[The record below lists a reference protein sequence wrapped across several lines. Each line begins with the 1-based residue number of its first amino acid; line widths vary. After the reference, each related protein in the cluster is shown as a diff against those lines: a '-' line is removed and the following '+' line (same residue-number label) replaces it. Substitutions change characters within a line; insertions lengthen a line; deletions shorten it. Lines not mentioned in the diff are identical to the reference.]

1 MNIQHIL
8 IPVDFSEGSTQ
19 AIEYGVAL
27 ANKFSS
33 RVTLFHVTQPLATP
47 PEGPMFPFDPY
58 QQAMT
63 DAAWKQ
69 LRELSTTLILDTE
82 VEIDL
87 ISGIPWASIVDR
99 AKSGGIDLIVM
110 PTVRCW
116 WCVSTWL
123 QSSRDDPSKVL
134 QTGRNPRTA
143 PFVAALAALLQS
155 LKPL

>member
-1 MNIQHIL
+1 MNIRHIL

-69 LRELSTTLILDTE
+69 LRELSTTLVLDTE

-110 PTVRCW
+110 PTH
-116 WCVSTWL
+116 
-123 QSSRDDPSKVL
+123 
-134 QTGRNPRTA
+134 GRTA
-143 PFVAALAALLQS
+143 LKHLLMGSVAERVVRHAHCPVLVVRQHLASNQQG
-155 LKPL
+155 